1 MTYKGR
7 LRKTRSVL
15 SKEDLE
21 EYTVTVSST
30 SKTVIIYT
38 ERDIHMMSYV
48 LKVRQ
53 KSLNFNTD
61 DLGSI
66 LEQSYLILRI
76 AETP

>member
-7 LRKTRSVL
+7 LRKTGSIL

-30 SKTVIIYT
+30 SKPVIIYI

-48 LKVRQ
+48 QKVRQ
-53 KSLNFNTD
+53 KSLNCNIE

-66 LEQSYLILRI
+66 LEQIFLILRI